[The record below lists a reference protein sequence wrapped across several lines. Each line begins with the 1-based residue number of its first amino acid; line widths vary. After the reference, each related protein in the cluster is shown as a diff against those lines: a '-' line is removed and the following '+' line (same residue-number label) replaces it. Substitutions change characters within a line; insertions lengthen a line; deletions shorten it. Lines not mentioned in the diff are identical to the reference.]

1 MLMHNSNTHQLL
13 ELKTLHPCSAAQS
26 SEDFPDLCSSAYPGQ
41 YDSNFTLPVWP
52 TLNLGVDLFPDTTKQ
67 VSSAFGLKTLMV
79 SLILD

>member
-1 MLMHNSNTHQLL
+1 MHNRNTHQLL

-52 TLNLGVDLFPDTTKQ
+52 TLNLGVALFPDTTKQ